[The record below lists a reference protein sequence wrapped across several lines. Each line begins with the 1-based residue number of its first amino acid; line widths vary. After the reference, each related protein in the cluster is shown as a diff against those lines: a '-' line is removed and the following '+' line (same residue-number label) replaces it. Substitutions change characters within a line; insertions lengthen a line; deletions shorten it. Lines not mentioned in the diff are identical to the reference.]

1 MYLNSVKMSVKFIH
15 SNTELLDKIGVG
27 GRTYVLLYKE
37 GSEQSECAKR
47 NIEAVAEKNSEA
59 RMYMVNVAE
68 VRDIHGN
75 YNITTV
81 PTLLE
86 FEGKKFKNAFKGCHK
101 ADFYQT
107 LLDHI
112 IFEAKAAERPRK
124 SVTVYTTPTCPWCT
138 TVKNYLRKNGVRYT
152 EVDVARDQ
160 SAAQSMVSKSGQQGV
175 PQTEIDGQ
183 MVIGFDQK
191 KLNELLEIKLN

>member
-1 MYLNSVKMSVKFIH
+1 MAVESLGSQA
-15 SNTELLDKIGVG
+15 ELLNKVKGEK
-27 GRTYVLLYKE
+27 RSYVLLYKE
-37 GSEQSECAKR
+37 GSEQSECAKK
-47 NIEAVAEKNSEA
+47 NVETVAMKNSGA
-59 RMYMVNVAE
+59 RIFLVNVKD

-81 PTLLE
+81 PTLVE
-86 FEGKKFKNAFKGCHK
+86 FEDGIFRNTFKGCHK
-101 ADFYQT
+101 EDFYQT

-112 IFEAKAAERPRK
+112 IFEARAAERPQK
-124 SVTVYTTPTCPWCT
+124 NVTVYTTPTCPWCT

-152 EVDVARDQ
+152 EVDVASDQ
-160 SAAQSMVSKSGQQGV
+160 GAAQSMVSKSGQQGV

-191 KLNELLEIKLN
+191 KLNQLLEIKIN